1 MDILHIIDS
10 DDESALPD
18 WDPAQW
24 IAQGKIYKDVPM
36 HVDTARRRILQLPP
50 SIRARL
56 PPKSM
61 SISRLMLLDLP
72 PIAFDDD
79 PMDTDLKMYTTDEP
93 TQNIE
98 EMLPYLALPPHTM
111 LRQLVDGFPQAWL
124 DGNKSAHTR
133 FNPEIAFPLWAL
145 TFWKEMLDVCEAKD
159 TWLGAESWLSR
170 TGKTPEEVEL
180 KLQVRGIWSVAGWHP
195 KLDGFSNLATVDLA
209 KFFSEDYLDS
219 RVVDGM
225 LTLLSLRARIAGDE
239 TLIIQTTFADYIR
252 LLPPIVDGVPTGPIA
267 MDSMSGARKYL
278 EKYGMWFQ
286 DKDHKR
292 FYTVLYRPPNH
303 WTVSLVNF
311 NRQSIQYGDGLKW
324 ELPGDFFEGLQA
336 WIHEYHGQEFA
347 VTDDLPCANQ
357 TDGFNCPIIA
367 VNTIAHHEFGE
378 VLWTRKRS
386 KAMRMKAFCEIMKHA
401 LSAKHVVKV
410 KEIADPS
417 DTTENLLAV
426 DADVNDELFQF
437 ASPGVAETDE
447 RLDGDFNDPGI
458 QSLLLERPS
467 GVSDALPRTSG
478 AAKRIGET
486 MDDDEQPK
494 RKITK
499 TSANSS
505 RPARATDPL
514 PSLPS
519 NPFLASDSDA
529 IDFFTVKPHPK
540 KTQHGSKPKAAGKQ
554 DDSALVV
561 GVSRAA
567 TAARRLRDEVKNGTF
582 RPSAAKTQNFRN
594 TCKKWDRD
602 AAFEP
607 TSKSV
612 QCSTCKTWIAMKESY
627 NTSRFREHA
636 EFPQCSP
643 PPPPPRP
650 VNNLANFFTS
660 KPTRPKPKE
669 RPQKISRP
677 CSGLTVAYDE
687 QVGMYLDR
695 TVATGGGA
703 RAPDFYS
710 QDLFKKNYK
719 DLSEKKR
726 EQVLTAQ
733 IHGRTWRNDTSPG
746 IMATFSTKCLKTVEI
761 DAGSAAS
768 PTPCHEC
775 ILVHSSRSYQTA
787 INKPAPDPKNLRFVP
802 HTNQNKHAGMLYARF
817 QGLEALMSED
827 NTYSLERRYINH
839 VLNGDFKDDKVFNG
853 IIQAKILGKTREIKG
868 LGNQNFKH
876 DEDVDALFGL
886 IHTMSPR
893 AYPLRPLYDGE
904 KGKWFIVGAVGP
916 PIEVPDIDALHATLD
931 ELEKNPP
938 ALATKLRLWTLQIPL
953 PRVPPLALA
962 IMPIESKV
970 KGPQLAE
977 WQLLLMKGLISR
989 GFRVTSS
996 GGDGAAV
1003 ERDCHRRLAG
1013 ASKRVEFRI
1022 KHPDPNR
1029 ADIVVDLWD
1038 LDGNI
1043 WTIIQDSKHGRK
1055 TFRNNAASGA
1065 RGLILGNFSVYFE
1078 QMYTL
1083 AMQPGSPMYQRD
1095 WKKRDRMDDRAAAR
1109 LFSADTL
1116 QQAAEDPANNLGL
1129 VVYLFVFG
1137 DFIDAYQSR
1146 TLSHH
1151 ERAKIAIRTQL
1162 FLNTWR
1168 SYLKKAGYSEA
1179 RHFISKE
1186 AFDIS
1191 QILVNGLLGLIVI
1204 HRDHLG
1210 DHPCPLLP
1218 WFNASEPN
1226 EHTFSGIRDV
1236 SEDFTLQ
1243 EAILI
1248 VPKLRPKLEAAVRT
1262 LLKSTDFKKQAS
1274 GYSHTYF
1281 TAEDVDFALLGQM
1294 PTDSDFST
1302 AYAIADEEN
1311 NCLWSL
1317 LGIHPSEIETAP
1329 TPGLVAQPCPDP
1341 DFEGLYMSEDEGVTE
1356 AANATAAEELQ
1367 RVVDG
1372 LKDAAN
1378 ISRAGDEELDACV
1391 MASVALS
1398 MDELA
1403 RIENLP
1409 DRNPERFA
1417 EIQTE
1422 IANAMATQPAAFI
1435 ALLKGIAQSTS
1446 STQSTSVA
1454 GEPVLPPS
1462 SKPLLDISSNDLTPL
1477 VALRREHQTREARM
1491 GVRTYKSSGTYTNH
1505 KTGVEKPL
1513 TERQLLS
1520 QKMQA
1525 IVRRDQERGTTAG
1538 ANRNLRWTGAAGPG
1552 LATGNA
1558 ANAELAAGGR
1568 AKEAMKR
1575 RRTIFGKAKCIS
1587 RVAQAGVGSASQL
1600 EAGSYGFVMIGSEI
1614 LLARG
1619 EFTYFTHHLYD

>member
-1 MDILHIIDS
+1 MSPHMS
-10 DDESALPD
+10 
-18 WDPAQW
+18 
-24 IAQGKIYKDVPM
+24 
-36 HVDTARRRILQLPP
+36 TQLDAAFCNYHPQY
-50 SIRARL
+50 RL
-56 PPKSM
+56 FFPQKSM
-61 SISRLMLLDLP
+61 SISRLLLLDLP

-79 PMDTDLKMYTTDEP
+79 PMDMDLKMYTMDEP
-93 TQNIE
+93 TQNID
-98 EMLPYLALPPHTM
+98 EMLPYLALPPH
-111 LRQLVDGFPQAWL
+111 
-124 DGNKSAHTR
+124 
-133 FNPEIAFPLWAL
+133 
-145 TFWKEMLDVCEAKD
+145 
-159 TWLGAESWLSR
+159 
-170 TGKTPEEVEL
+170 
-180 KLQVRGIWSVAGWHP
+180 
-195 KLDGFSNLATVDLA
+195 
-209 KFFSEDYLDS
+209 
-219 RVVDGM
+219 
-225 LTLLSLRARIAGDE
+225 
-239 TLIIQTTFADYIR
+239 FADHAR
-252 LLPPIVDGVPTGPIA
+252 GLPLL
-267 MDSMSGARKYL
+267 MMN
-278 EKYGMWFQ
+278 E
-286 DKDHKR
+286 
-292 FYTVLYRPPNH
+292 
-303 WTVSLVNF
+303 
-311 NRQSIQYGDGLKW
+311 
-324 ELPGDFFEGLQA
+324 
-336 WIHEYHGQEFA
+336 
-347 VTDDLPCANQ
+347 
-357 TDGFNCPIIA
+357 
-367 VNTIAHHEFGE
+367 
-378 VLWTRKRS
+378 
-386 KAMRMKAFCEIMKHA
+386 
-401 LSAKHVVKV
+401 
-410 KEIADPS
+410 
-417 DTTENLLAV
+417 
-426 DADVNDELFQF
+426 
-437 ASPGVAETDE
+437 
-447 RLDGDFNDPGI
+447 
-458 QSLLLERPS
+458 
-467 GVSDALPRTSG
+467 
-478 AAKRIGET
+478 
-486 MDDDEQPK
+486 
-494 RKITK
+494 
-499 TSANSS
+499 
-505 RPARATDPL
+505 
-514 PSLPS
+514 
-519 NPFLASDSDA
+519 
-529 IDFFTVKPHPK
+529 
-540 KTQHGSKPKAAGKQ
+540 
-554 DDSALVV
+554 
-561 GVSRAA
+561 
-567 TAARRLRDEVKNGTF
+567 
-582 RPSAAKTQNFRN
+582 
-594 TCKKWDRD
+594 
-602 AAFEP
+602 
-607 TSKSV
+607 
-612 QCSTCKTWIAMKESY
+612 
-627 NTSRFREHA
+627 
-636 EFPQCSP
+636 
-643 PPPPPRP
+643 
-650 VNNLANFFTS
+650 
-660 KPTRPKPKE
+660 
-669 RPQKISRP
+669 
-677 CSGLTVAYDE
+677 SGL
-687 QVGMYLDR
+687 YLDR

-775 ILVHSSRSYQTA
+775 ILVHSLRSYQTA

-802 HTNQNKHAGMLYARF
+802 HINQNKHAGMLYARF

-876 DEDVDALFGL
+876 DEDAQDFIIPQIPLGIQDATYSFAEKYCEDYKYSRGAPLSLAVDDTKLF
-886 IHTMSPR
+886 S
-893 AYPLRPLYDGE
+893 ALRPLYDGE

-916 PIEVPDIDALHATLD
+916 PIEVPDVDALHATLD

-977 WQLLLMKGLISR
+977 WQLLLMTGLISR

-1013 ASKRVEFRI
+1013 ASKRVEFHI
-1022 KHPDPNR
+1022 KHPDPDR

-1116 QQAAEDPANNLGL
+1116 QQAAEDPVNNIGL
-1129 VVYLFVFG
+1129 VIYLFVFG
-1137 DFIDAYQSR
+1137 DLIDAYQSR

-1243 EAILI
+1243 EAIII
-1248 VPKLRPKLEAAVRT
+1248 VPKLRSKLEAAVRT
-1262 LLKSTDFKKQAS
+1262 VLKSTDFKKHAS

-1281 TAEDVDFALLGQM
+1281 TAEDIDFALLGQM

-1317 LGIHPSEIETAP
+1317 LGIHPNEIERAP

-1341 DFEGLYMSEDEGVTE
+1341 DFEGLYMAEDDDVTE
-1356 AANATAAEELQ
+1356 AADPTAAEELQ
-1367 RVVDG
+1367 RVVDS

-1409 DRNPERFA
+1409 DCNPERFA

-1422 IANAMATQPAAFI
+1422 IANAMATQPSAFI
-1435 ALLKGIAQSTS
+1435 ELLKGIAQSTS
-1446 STQSTSVA
+1446 SIQSTSA
-1454 GEPVLPPS
+1454 AEEPVLPPS
-1462 SKPLLDISSNDLTPL
+1462 SKPLIDISSNDLAPL

-1538 ANRNLRWTGAAGPG
+1538 ANRNLRWTGAAGAGP
-1552 LATGNA
+1552 ATGNA
-1558 ANAELAAGGR
+1558 ANAELAAGSR
-1568 AKEAMKR
+1568 AKDAMKR

-1587 RVAQAGVGSASQL
+1587 RVAQAGVGSSSQL

-1614 LLARG
+1614 LLARVITMYSKNG
-1619 EFTYFTHHLYD
+1619 GKTGAHSWVPSCDTIGSLSYMVVQLYQHSYRRQFKMQHRDYTALGTLRFNHLPSNSFLFLLSQDDNEGVSIFREHVEVGLRATKIFEELSDERELLAKAVASLNMVRRKGKTNVSLLEIEDDEEDLQQ